1 MNNPTSYHGQ
11 PVQRWLVTRR
21 KIGLFLWDLLHPN
34 NYNLP
39 PKKKKKPLII
49 AGQKQYQLQS
59 RIKGIEEE
67 MGGFGKQALVNQ

>member
-1 MNNPTSYHGQ
+1 MGNLFNVDWWHAVKLACFSETFCILIITIYHQ
-11 PVQRWLVTRR
+11 
-21 KIGLFLWDLLHPN
+21 
-34 NYNLP
+34 
-39 PKKKKKPLII
+39 KKKKKPLII